1 MTIIWVDWVNG
12 LDTNAGT
19 NPALPKK
26 TIASATTGRTGG
38 DEIRV
43 AKSPDPTRKSWRGCG
58 TRIRSCTNGVQ

>member
-26 TIASATTGRTGG
+26 TITSATTGKTGG

-43 AKSPDPTRKSWRGCG
+43 AKLDNLIALRDRL
-58 TRIRSCTNGVQ
+58 V